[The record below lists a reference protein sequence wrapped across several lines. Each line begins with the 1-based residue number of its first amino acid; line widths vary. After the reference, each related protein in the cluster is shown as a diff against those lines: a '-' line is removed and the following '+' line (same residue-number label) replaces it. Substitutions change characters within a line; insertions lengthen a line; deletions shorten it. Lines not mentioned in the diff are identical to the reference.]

1 MTTPS
6 PSARFVA
13 REDVLA
19 REVDGETVLL
29 DIRTERYLGLNEV
42 GSAIW
47 QELQEARSID
57 DIVEHLC
64 EHFDA
69 ARATLEAD
77 AKRFVGELLDRDLI
91 TPQ

>member
-1 MTTPS
+1 MATPS
-6 PSARFVA
+6 LSDRFIA

-47 QELQEARSID
+47 QELQTARSVAEV
-57 DIVEHLC
+57 VEHLSDR
-64 EHFDA
+64 FDA
-69 ARATLEAD
+69 DIDTLRDD
-77 AKRFVGELLDRDLI
+77 ALRFVDELRSRDLVA
-91 TPQ
+91 PA